1 MVKKCWGVWCKLNQ
15 QKDFNRIIFKV
26 DLKYPDKLHV
36 LHNDYPL
43 GPEKLAVSY
52 NMLSDNCKKTA
63 DEYEIKFG
71 DENVRLVNNKKDF
84 LKFTSR
90 PTHSTHKIFAKNYV
104 AIHKIKPALTLNK
117 PIYAGFTVLES
128 SKWLMYNFHYN
139 FIKKNFDADL
149 LLLTQTVLRMK

>member
-1 MVKKCWGVWCKLNQ
+1 
-15 QKDFNRIIFKV
+15 
-26 DLKYPDKLHV
+26 
-36 LHNDYPL
+36 
-43 GPEKLAVSY
+43 
-52 NMLSDNCKKTA
+52 MLSDNCKKTA

-90 PTHSTHKIFAKNYV
+90 PNHSTHKIFAKNYV
-104 AIHKIKPALTLNK
+104 AIHKIKPALTLKK

>member
-1 MVKKCWGVWCKLNQ
+1 MSSYLLYGNFKWLKNVDGFDVNSIRKK
-15 QKDFNRIIFKV
+15 ISIEYIFKV

-43 GPEKLAVSY
+43 DPEKLAVSD
-52 NMLSDNCKKTA
+52 MLSDNCKKTA

-90 PTHSTHKIFAKNYV
+90 PTHITHKIFAKNYV
-104 AIHKIKPALTLNK
+104 AIHEIKPALTLSK
-117 PIYAGFTVLES
+117 LIYATFTVLES
-128 SKWLMYNFHYN
+128 SK
-139 FIKKNFDADL
+139 
-149 LLLTQTVLRMK
+149 